1 MTTGAAATSRSAR
14 KYTAAATRNNITPT
28 KNIRRPSRS
37 RSRRVRHHYRERR
50 WESGLCAPYQV
61 QLDEGFQGLV
71 SENDEGLIYASEDND
86 KSIRAAAPESSDEPV
101 AAPNTSDD
109 DGAATVGA

>member
-1 MTTGAAATSRSAR
+1 MILTTCAACAAPLAHDHKAR
-14 KYTAAATRNNITPT
+14 CIIKGTV
-28 KNIRRPSRS
+28 
-37 RSRRVRHHYRERR
+37 VRHHYRERH

-101 AAPNTSDD
+101 AAPNTSDGD
-109 DGAATVGA
+109 A